1 MPFISC
7 FSYRLFHNFI
17 FIQFE
22 KFVKVYYNTKAII
35 LTNEE
40 IISNKILFQIFTIS
54 LLLTENTSAVSSVK
68 NKNKKIYGVST
79 LLHWN
84 KSNYMNYYGVIEF
97 EKLVSKNPLNMM
109 EPKRA
114 NSDKK
119 KRKFFKKFNNFCKY
133 DLIKDPITI
142 INEFINEEKTEAFNY
157 FKKYIH
163 YECKI
168 NILSNILHN
177 YGTDVYSSI
186 IRFV

>member
-1 MPFISC
+1 MAFISC

-40 IISNKILFQIFTIS
+40 LISNKVLFQIFIIS
-54 LLLTENTSAVSSVK
+54 LLLTENTSIISSVK

-109 EPKRA
+109 EPKRD

-119 KRKFFKKFNNFCKY
+119 KRKFFKTFNNFCKY
-133 DLIKDPITI
+133 DFIKEPITI
-142 INEFINEEKTEAFNY
+142 INEFINEESIEAFNY
-157 FKKYIH
+157 FKKYIQ

-168 NILSNILHN
+168 NILSMILHN
-177 YGTDVYSSI
+177 YGKDVYGSI
-186 IRFV
+186 IRFI